1 MPATAPPCPL
11 CHDGQLRPRMTY
23 WLYGSPVVLGYFLL
37 VPGVVGT
44 FTAAVRLAFELNAPN
59 SGTRDALASLGL
71 FLIVAMFGYLLTLR
85 RRVLCCSKCEAIFPA
100 A

>member
-1 MPATAPPCPL
+1 VPAEPPSCPL
-11 CHDGQLRPRMTY
+11 CHAGQLRPRMTF
-23 WLYGSPVVLGYFLL
+23 WLYGSPVVLGYVLL
-37 VPGVVGT
+37 VPGVAGSIIS
-44 FTAAVRLAFELNAPN
+44 AVRLAFELNAPN
-59 SGTRDALASLGL
+59 SSTRDALAALGL